1 MKISEILNKD
11 KQSAIKENC
20 KGTKPKNVK
29 NLATHAE
36 IEKKWQSRFKEL
48 KERWQAAREKC
59 EAEYRARKVELKAK
73 RDKSALRE
81 LNIMQDGIAK
91 ELRERYHAES
101 VQMSEECLE
110 EHRELTERLELL
122 DWIKQRYR

>member
-11 KQSAIKENC
+11 KQSA
-20 KGTKPKNVK
+20 
-29 NLATHAE
+29 
-36 IEKKWQSRFKEL
+36 L
-48 KERWQAAREKC
+48 K
-59 EAEYRARKVELKAK
+59 
-73 RDKSALRE
+73 E

-91 ELRERYHAES
+91 DLHAES

>member
-11 KQSAIKENC
+11 KQSA
-20 KGTKPKNVK
+20 
-29 NLATHAE
+29 
-36 IEKKWQSRFKEL
+36 L
-48 KERWQAAREKC
+48 K
-59 EAEYRARKVELKAK
+59 
-73 RDKSALRE
+73 E

-91 ELRERYHAES
+91 DLRERFHAES